1 MARGASAGEYLPPL
15 ITELKADTSG
25 LEAGFKQAKKLQDEW
40 KKSQEGV
47 NRELAETGVQADKT
61 KAKVSDYSRAVSSQA
76 KENENAVATVR
87 REWERLH
94 KLQEELRKKARKG
107 SGDQSSLLGEL
118 GDIKGD
124 IDRLRKLGQSMGIN
138 LIEGMG
144 GAVSA
149 GGPYLQAALW
159 ASVGTLIAVTA
170 PLVGGAIGGA
180 LLVGLGGAVIG
191 VGAMILK
198 DDKKIIAG
206 FEKLADRTSKTFT
219 KAAEPLKKPFL
230 KAMDFIGKEFV
241 KLEPQLTKLFAAAAP
256 LIAPLAEGFMTGL
269 SLMLPGLVTA
279 LENSG
284 PLFQTLKD
292 TLPGLMESVGSFFML
307 LSEHAPALSLAL
319 GSFIK
324 FAALAIYFSGLFIV
338 ALAEVNKWGV
348 ESVQGIMSWAS
359 KTWGKFTEWAG
370 MVGTWAKTALKN
382 VGNWLVDGL
391 WGGITDKWGSFTQKV
406 EDLFSGIAD
415 AAKRIFKT
423 GSPSRV
429 FMGIGRDVVDGFA
442 IGVERSGP
450 RAAAAWAGI
459 AGGAGAYAVGA
470 TRGTG
475 WNPAYATGGAAPV
488 DLKRG
493 GPQVIQAHLYI
504 DSRRVHTQLVPVSQ
518 RYNMRNGTTGL
529 DGRTVAG

>member
-1 MARGASAGEYLPPL
+1 MAKGGAGEYLPPL
-15 ITELKADTSG
+15 VTELKADTSG
-25 LEAGFKQAKKLQDEW
+25 LEAGFKQAKKLQEDW
-40 KKSQEGV
+40 KRSQEGI
-47 NRELAETGVQADKT
+47 NRELGETGVQADKT
-61 KAKVSDYSRAVSSQA
+61 KAKVADYSRLVSSQA
-76 KENENAVATVR
+76 KENENAIATVR
-87 REWERLH
+87 REWEKLH
-94 KLQEELRKKARKG
+94 QTQENLRKKARAG
-107 SGDQSSLLGEL
+107 SGDQSSVLGALEDV
-118 GDIKGD
+118 GKDIE
-124 IDRLRKLGQSMGIN
+124 RLRKIGQSMGIS
-138 LIEGMG
+138 LVEGLG

-170 PLVGGAIGGA
+170 PLIGGAIGA
-180 LLVGLGGAVIG
+180 AILVGLGGAVIG
-191 VGAMILK
+191 IGAMILK

-206 FEKLADRTSKTFT
+206 FEKLAKRTSTVFE
-219 KAAEPLKKPFL
+219 KAAQPLKKPFL
-230 KAMDFIGKEFV
+230 QVMDFIGKEFI

-256 LIAPLAEGFMTGL
+256 LLAPLAEGFMGGL
-269 SLMLPGLVTA
+269 SAMLPGLISA

-307 LSEHAPALSLAL
+307 LGEHAPALALAL
-319 GSFIK
+319 ESFVK
-324 FAALAIYFSGLFIV
+324 FAGLAIYFSGLFIV

-348 ESVQGIMSWAS
+348 ESVSGIMGWAS
-359 KTWGKFTEWAG
+359 KTWGEFTSWAG
-370 MVGTWAKTALKN
+370 KVGTWAKTALKN

-391 WGGITDKWGSFTQKV
+391 WGGITDKWGSFTKKV
-406 EDLFSGIAD
+406 EDLFNGITD

-429 FMGIGRDVVDGFA
+429 FMDIGGDVVNGFA

-450 RAAAAWAGI
+450 RAAAAWAGV
-459 AGGAGAYAVGA
+459 ANGAGAYAAGA

-475 WNPAYATGGAAPV
+475 WNPAYAMGAPV
-488 DLKRG
+488 DVKAG
-493 GPQVIQAHLYI
+493 GTPQVIQANLHI
-504 DSRRVHTQLVPVSQ
+504 DGRRVHSQLIPVAQ